1 MKPVRM
7 DVPLVQ
13 QAAGNEE
20 EVIGRGSSREMTG
33 EEKDDIK
40 MEETIM
46 KCGSIVKRLAVAAVA
61 AAALAGPV
69 TTAHALQF
77 GQGDAVLAVYGNGT
91 EYVRNL
97 GSFSSLISNGLTL
110 DLSSIVGSIG
120 GANPVQVALFGATDA
135 EGFFGNKFPLT
146 SFSNSQKN
154 QANVN
159 QLQGNLGGWSNS
171 LLAVSDA
178 RNLFPSTDPLSFSQS
193 MNSSGNNS
201 LGGSVPPARP
211 SFAGVGE
218 NLYLLLKPSTGTG
231 SSMTQVGIA
240 VFGANGQFQV
250 SGNVSAVPVPAAVV
264 LFASGLVGL
273 VGLARRRMSG
283 TSQKAA

>member
-1 MKPVRM
+1 
-7 DVPLVQ
+7 
-13 QAAGNEE
+13 
-20 EVIGRGSSREMTG
+20 
-33 EEKDDIK
+33 
-40 MEETIM
+40 M
-46 KCGSIVKRLAVAAVA
+46 KCVSIVKRLAVATIA

-69 TTAHALQF
+69 TAAHALQF

-91 EYVRNL
+91 EYVQNL

-135 EGFFGNKFPLT
+135 EGFFGDKFPLT
-146 SFSNSQKN
+146 GFSNTQKN
-154 QANVN
+154 QVNVN
-159 QLQGNLGGWSNS
+159 QLQGNLGGWSNL
-171 LLAVSDA
+171 LLAATDA
-178 RNLFPSTDPLSFSQS
+178 RNLFPQTDPLSFSS
-193 MNSSGNNS
+193 NLNGGGTGNNS
-201 LGGSVPPARP
+201 LGGSVPPVKPA
-211 SFAGVGE
+211 FAGVGE
-218 NLYLLLKPSTGTG
+218 NLYLMLKSATGTG
-231 SSMTQVGIA
+231 ASMTQVGIA

-250 SGNVSAVPVPAAVV
+250 SGNVSAVPVPAAAI